1 MAKSKYPLLKVTVD
15 RRRWLRGE
23 GSVAS
28 SLFDDYNKKM
38 CCLGFATRACGCSI
52 DKIRGQASPACVV
65 IGHTN
70 TKESLARFLAAKS
83 EVKNSGATGR
93 MITINDDIKINDA
106 EREDRLKKWGKKLNI
121 QFTFVN

>member
-23 GSVAS
+23 DSVAS
-28 SLFDDYNKKM
+28 SLFDDVNKKM

-52 DKIRGQASPACVV
+52 DKIRNQASPACVV
-65 IGHTN
+65 FDYTN
-70 TKESLARFLAAKS
+70 TKERLARFLTAKNES
-83 EVKNSGATGR
+83 ENSGTTGR
-93 MITINDDIKINDA
+93 MMEINDATDISDA
-106 EREDRLKKWGKKLNI
+106 EREDLLKRLGKKLNI